1 MATLAKILHL
11 YTFHERKIAQLL
23 LAILMRSQIMVVESS
38 SGPVLQVSDIRWGGR
53 CTRCSTVATRIRAF
67 LVAIRM
73 VRCPMSS
80 LSHRHF
86 PDLWQRFPTSN
97 VTPRS
102 MNHGLFIG
110 EYSCQI
116 VDIVISETQMVP
128 LVVYKS
134 RVDITKYMANTYTTV
149 MST

>member
-1 MATLAKILHL
+1 
-11 YTFHERKIAQLL
+11 
-23 LAILMRSQIMVVESS
+23 
-38 SGPVLQVSDIRWGGR
+38 
-53 CTRCSTVATRIRAF
+53 
-67 LVAIRM
+67 
-73 VRCPMSS
+73 
-80 LSHRHF
+80 
-86 PDLWQRFPTSN
+86 
-97 VTPRS
+97 

-128 LVVYKS
+128 PQWKHLVVYKS